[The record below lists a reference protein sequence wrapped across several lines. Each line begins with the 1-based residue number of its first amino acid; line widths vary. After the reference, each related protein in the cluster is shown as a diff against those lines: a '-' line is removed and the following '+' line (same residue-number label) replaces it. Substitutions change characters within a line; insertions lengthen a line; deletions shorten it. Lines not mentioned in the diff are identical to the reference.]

1 MRIGF
6 VGWRGMV
13 GSVLVQRI
21 EEIIGF
27 ANIDCYFFSTSKV
40 NTEVTIASTSY
51 ILKDAY
57 DLEQLQEL
65 DIIVTCQG
73 SEYTEQV
80 HSKLRNYNWQGYWLD
95 AASKL
100 RMSNASTI
108 ILDPINRDVIEQA
121 LADNKKDFIGGNCT
135 VSLLLLALSGLLKE
149 NQIQWVSSM
158 TYQAV
163 SGAGSSAMKQLF
175 AQNSFLTANCQNVD
189 SMTALEL
196 ESKIREL
203 TKSSTFPNQILGSS
217 LATNILPWIDE
228 DLGDGVSKEEWKA
241 TAESNK
247 ILGNTTQSL
256 KIDGI
261 CARVSSMRCHSQAL
275 VIKLKDNL
283 SVENIEN
290 LLSDSHQWLK
300 LVGNNKLDTLNNLTA
315 DSVSGTLDIAIGR
328 IRQMNF
334 DDRCYSAY
342 TIGDQL
348 LWGAAEPIAR
358 MLKILIE
365 TFA

>member
-21 EEIIGF
+21 EAAIGF
-27 ANIDCYFFSTSKV
+27 ANIDCYFFSTSQV
-40 NTEVTIASTSY
+40 NAEVTVSSASY
-51 ILKDAY
+51 ILRDAY

-65 DIIVTCQG
+65 DVIVTCQG
-73 SEYTEQV
+73 SAYTEQV
-80 HSKLRNYNWQGYWLD
+80 HPKLRNYNWQGYWLD

-100 RMSNASTI
+100 RMSDASTI
-108 ILDPINRDVIEQA
+108 ILDPINIDVIEQA
-121 LADNKKDFIGGNCT
+121 IANNKKDFIGGNCT
-135 VSLLLLALSGLLKE
+135 VSLLLLALAGLLKE

-163 SGAGSSAMKQLF
+163 SGAGANAMKQLF
-175 AQNSFLTANCQNVD
+175 AQNSFLATNCRDTD

-203 TKSSTFPNQILGSS
+203 TKSSNFPTGILGNS
-217 LATNILPWIDE
+217 LATNVLAWIDE
-228 DLGDGVSKEEWKA
+228 DLGAGTSKEEWKA

-247 ILGNTTQSL
+247 ILGNSVQSL

-275 VIKLKDNL
+275 VIKLEDNL
-283 SVENIEN
+283 SVADIEN
-290 LLSDSHQWLK
+290 LLCDSHQWLK
-300 LVGNNKLDTLNNLTA
+300 LVANNKLDTLNNLTA
-315 DSVSGTLDIAIGR
+315 DTIAGTLDIAIGR

-348 LWGAAEPIAR
+348 LWGAAEPIVR
-358 MLKILIE
+358 MLKILINK
-365 TFA
+365 